1 MTQKGNLFKGH
12 KKQKTIPPNR
22 HGKLPHIR
30 KGKRVVKPSKL
41 TKEMDADR
49 FKTMKYLVFLGKS
62 LIQWHSETIRE
73 AVLKDFPDC
82 CIIMHWVKME
92 WKISIF
98 NMGICMITIA
108 PRNYKRKYGA
118 DQVHKPLQC
127 DKSSHCC

>member
-82 CIIMHWVKME
+82 CIIMHC
-92 WKISIF
+92 
-98 NMGICMITIA
+98 ICMITIA